1 MRWRLVQR
9 DLRFLVETLMP
20 GYSDQEEAVAL
31 LATDDEMIGR
41 MLDEDRLFERIAGQ
55 DEILVRIS
63 PWLFFTVLLRRAR
76 RDLERE
82 AFTVEQRARQKV
94 VLFDADQVTDLL
106 ADEAVLDYLAS
117 MLASF
122 TRVQNVT
129 VRYRVRPGIWRRYR
143 TSELDVDGMIR
154 AAERMEEPLRFDP
167 YRRIGDVCLFLSGMF
182 PEYIVSQYRYPYSGQ
197 LRPAVR
203 GRMVVTREDYERH
216 GQAFY
221 RLAAEHEVAH
231 MEGLDT
237 VLETLSE
244 RFILAEKPLHF
255 LANRYLQLTKGKL
268 FEV

>member
-20 GYSDQEEAVAL
+20 GYRNQEEAVSL
-31 LATDDEMIGR
+31 LATEDEMIGR
-41 MLDEDRLFERIAGQ
+41 MLDEDRLFERVTGE

-106 ADEAVLDYLAS
+106 ASEEVLDYLAS

-122 TRVQNVT
+122 TRVHSVT
-129 VRYRVRPGIWRRYR
+129 VRYRVRQGIWRRYR
-143 TSELDVDGMIR
+143 TSELDVDGMVR
-154 AAERMEEPLRFDP
+154 VTGRMDEPLR
-167 YRRIGDVCLFLSGMF
+167 YGAYKRIGDVCLFLSGMF
-182 PEYIVSQYRYPYSGQ
+182 PEHIENQHRYAFSGQ
-197 LRPAVR
+197 VRPGAR

-216 GQAFY
+216 GAAFY
-221 RLAAEHEVAH
+221 RMAAEHEAAGT
-231 MEGLDT
+231 EGLEE

-244 RFILAEKPLHF
+244 HFILAEKPLHF
-255 LANRYLQLTKGKL
+255 LANRYLQLTKGRL
-268 FEV
+268 FDV

>member
-20 GYSDQEEAVAL
+20 GYLDQDEAVSL

-41 MLDEDRLFERIAGQ
+41 MLDEDRLFERVTGE

-82 AFTVEQRARQKV
+82 AFTVEERARQKV
-94 VLFDADQVTDLL
+94 VLFDADQVTDLI
-106 ADEAVLDYLAS
+106 ADDEVVDYLAT

-122 TRVQNVT
+122 TRVHSVT
-129 VRYRVRPGIWRRYR
+129 VRYRVRQGIWRRYR

-154 AAERMEEPLRFDP
+154 AAERMDEPLRYAA
-167 YRRIGDVCLFLSGMF
+167 YRRIGEVCLFLAGMF
-182 PEYIVSQYRYPYSGQ
+182 PEYIENQHRYPYSGQ
-197 LRPAVR
+197 VRPAAR
-203 GRMVVTREDYERH
+203 GRTVVTREDYERH
-216 GQAFY
+216 GAAFF
-221 RLAAEHEVAH
+221 RMAAEHEAAH
-231 MEGLDT
+231 TEGLEE

-244 RFILAEKPLHF
+244 HFILAEKPLHF
-255 LANRYLQLTKGKL
+255 LANRYLQLNKGKL
-268 FEV
+268 FDV